1 MVIFSFTQSNQN
13 ALPRIL
19 ALTRAQD
26 EKVLFWKTKL
36 ARFLTFHLYNII
48 FFFVIVFTFI
58 SDFVFLKIQ
67 SFFQYANFLDTRN
80 IVANSCTDVC
90 WYRVAKTLHCSGKH
104 IGH

>member
-1 MVIFSFTQSNQN
+1 MMIIFSFMQSNQN

-36 ARFLTFHLYNII
+36 ARFSLFTSIILYS
-48 FFFVIVFTFI
+48 FFFSLYLYFRFC
-58 SDFVFLKIQ
+58 FLKN
-67 SFFQYANFLDTRN
+67 SKFFQYANFLDTRN
-80 IVANSCTDVC
+80 IIANSCTDVC

-104 IGH
+104 NDH